1 MKKIIILSLLMAVGF
16 ASCKKTPNDPSV
28 TVTVAYP
35 TITVTGAQYYSIP
48 VNGTLPSISAT
59 AYDSFYNESVPV
71 ILDLSTLDATTPGLY
86 AVTASAAN
94 KYGFVS
100 NKTVYVGVT
109 NEPASLDISGTY
121 VRSGVATKVAYITK
135 VATGM
140 FLTSNVGGVDTVTQA
155 ASIVPAVFV
164 VTSDSTID
172 FGTQLTNAGTLTA
185 SSESL
190 MLVGS
195 GASGTTLNY
204 AISLSGFGT
213 SVRTFVKQ

>member
-1 MKKIIILSLLMAVGF
+1 MKKILIFTGFLAVIA
-16 ASCKKTPNDPSV
+16 ASCKKTPSDPSI

-48 VNGTLPSISAT
+48 VNGTLPTISAT

-155 ASIVPAVFV
+155 TSIVPAVFV

-172 FGTQLTNAGTLTA
+172 FGSQLTNAGTLTA
-185 SSESL
+185 NSESL

-195 GASGTTLNY
+195 GAAGTTLNY
-204 AISLSGFGT
+204 ALSLSGFGT
-213 SVRTFVKQ
+213 QVRTFVKQ